1 MVIIFFKYESHV
13 DQAALNSLPYVAKG
27 NFEILIL
34 HPQLPRSW
42 GLQCEPPNPVYASR
56 RMKPSDFIHVKQ
68 ALY

>member
-1 MVIIFFKYESHV
+1 MVIIYFKDESHV

-27 NFEILIL
+27 NFEILIFDPL
-34 HPQLPRSW
+34 LPRPW
-42 GLQCEPPNPVYASR
+42 TLQCEPPNPVYALR